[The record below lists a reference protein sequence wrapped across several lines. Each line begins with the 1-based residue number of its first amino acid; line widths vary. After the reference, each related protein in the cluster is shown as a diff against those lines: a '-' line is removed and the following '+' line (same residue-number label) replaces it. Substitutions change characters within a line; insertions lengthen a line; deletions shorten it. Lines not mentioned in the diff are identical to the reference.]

1 MSTHLAIQNYGLVPV
16 FGTRTIDYFPLVNS
30 RVHYDLIDVQ
40 SLATLIQ
47 TYTSNASLPLGVN
60 YVFPLPSDASVCSFK
75 AVIDGKR
82 TIKAIVEEKA
92 IAKAEYNEAV
102 SQGKTAALLEKTNG
116 EIFQVPLGNIQP
128 KSTIEIYISFA
139 SVVSHH
145 GDLDSLRL
153 TFPTRIAPK
162 SGAAPN
168 SQLNYMSN
176 VRSWSHP
183 LIRSFKSALDF
194 SVAVQMTSHII
205 SINSPSHPIAMKL
218 GESTLEPS
226 TEFDPFRARI
236 SLSSPTLL
244 DKNIVIVL
252 SCQGLDKPRCTV
264 ESFSPAEG
272 SQEFTDAYAL
282 TFVPRFEVPSQEFI
296 FLIDRSGSMQGGKI
310 QVVRSALQIMLR
322 SLPTRGTTFNLL
334 SFGTGHSSLWP
345 TSVAYSADSLKAA
358 SEHVDRLEAN
368 YGGTEIRSAL
378 ETAFGSRTKDVNT
391 PTTVFILTDGEAY
404 DLAGVQTAITQ
415 HVSQSKGK
423 VNFLRVFCMGIG
435 DAVSKA
441 MCDMIARA
449 GEGTTVY
456 VGEEEKPDQKL
467 MGLLRAARG
476 ALVENLSVDWVV
488 PEGSNT
494 EKDDFDFEMV
504 SSKSGSTA
512 AALPPISL
520 SSLFNK
526 SIKFNNDVPSGP
538 DTTPV
543 KLAPPPTIQQA
554 PASKYLP
561 PMYPG
566 FRTSIFAIV
575 KRPNARNSAP
585 SKVVRISGSALGR
598 QVVLEVAVTPAMAPE
613 ESLQTNVKLLHVLAA
628 QALVQRFEDE
638 GKAGRMTRK
647 LKAEVLR
654 IAKRYGIASSETSFV
669 AIDESGV
676 KADVVQPFIV
686 SHTYTTPPG
695 GFGGGR
701 PARSRRRER
710 ARLSS
715 VVFHVLHAF
724 S

>member
-1 MSTHLAIQNYGLVPV
+1 MSTHFTIQNCGLVPV
-16 FGTRTIDYFPLVNS
+16 FGTGTIDDFPLVNA

-47 TYTSNASLPLGVN
+47 TYTSNASLPLDVN

-82 TIKAIVEEKA
+82 TIKAIVKEKA

-102 SQGKTAALLEKTNG
+102 SQGKTAALLEQSNV
-116 EIFQVPLGNIQP
+116 EIFQVSLGNIHP
-128 KSTIEIYISFA
+128 KSTIEIHISFA
-139 SVVSHH
+139 SVVSHQ
-145 GDLDSLRL
+145 GDLDTVRL
-153 TFPTRIAPK
+153 TFPTAIAPK
-162 SGAAPN
+162 YGAAPN

-176 VRSWSHP
+176 VRSWFHP

-194 SVAVQMTSHII
+194 SVAVQMTSHIK
-205 SINSPSHPIAMKL
+205 SINSPSHPIGMKL

-226 TEFDPFRARI
+226 TEFDPFKARI

-244 DKNIVIVL
+244 DKDIVIVL

-264 ESFSPAEG
+264 ESFSPEEG

-282 TFVPRFEVPSQEFI
+282 TFVPRFELPALPAQEFI

-310 QVVRSALQIMLR
+310 QAVRSALQIMLR

-334 SFGTGHSSLWP
+334 SFGTRHSSLWP

-456 VGEEEKPDQKL
+456 VREEEKPDQKL

-476 ALVENLSVDWVV
+476 ALVENLSVDWGV
-488 PEGSNT
+488 PEGSDT

-504 SSKSGSTA
+504 SSESGPTA
-512 AALPPISL
+512 AALPPM
-520 SSLFNK
+520 SLFDE

-554 PASKYLP
+554 PASKSLP

-575 KRPNARNSAP
+575 KRSNAGNSAS

-613 ESLQTNVKLLHVLAA
+613 ESLQNNVKLLHVLAA
-628 QALVQRFEDE
+628 RALVQRFEDE
-638 GKAGRMTRK
+638 GKAGTMTRE

-654 IAKRYGIASSETSFV
+654 VAERYGIASSETSFV

-686 SHTYTTPPG
+686 SHTYITSPG
-695 GFGGGR
+695 GFGGGG
-701 PARSRRRER
+701 PVRSVRHNM
-710 ARLSS
+710 AGFSP
-715 VVFHVLHAF
+715 VVFHILHAF